1 MLELPELTPEAF
13 EILVVR
19 ELRKAGLAVSDLRIH
34 RHTRL
39 PEPERG
45 YLLELT
51 GAVHR
56 PPWHEGVLI
65 ACLRRDAAIG
75 ATDLASL
82 RAHLAEARVAA
93 GLVFCTAAFDAGAL
107 VAAAEDPLVLLR
119 VVDGRTAFDTS
130 GWGTPGHYPA
140 WLPTYCAQI
149 VERDGVGE
157 ARYRLLETGQGDAI
171 VRQLRRERPSADAV
185 PRRPVAPGDTAT
197 EQS

>member
-19 ELRKAGLAVSDLRIH
+19 ELRKAGFAVSDLRIH
-34 RHTRL
+34 RHTSL

-65 ACLRRDAAIG
+65 ACLRRDAPIG
-75 ATDLASL
+75 PADLASL
-82 RAHLAEARVAA
+82 GAHLGEARVAA
-93 GLVFCTAAFDAGAL
+93 GLVFSTAAFDATL
-107 VAAAEDPLVLLR
+107 VAGAEAPLVFLR

-140 WLPTYCAQI
+140 WLPAYCAQI
-149 VERDGVGE
+149 VEPDGLGG
-157 ARYRLLETGQGDAI
+157 ARYQLLDSAQGDTI

-185 PRRPVAPGDTAT
+185 SRRPVAPGDAAT
-197 EQS
+197 GQP